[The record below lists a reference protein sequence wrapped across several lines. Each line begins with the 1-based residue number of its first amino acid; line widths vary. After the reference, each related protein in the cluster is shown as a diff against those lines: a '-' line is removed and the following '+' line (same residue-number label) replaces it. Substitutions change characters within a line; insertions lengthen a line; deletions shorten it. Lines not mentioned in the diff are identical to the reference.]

1 MESATKLRCIASTPS
16 VFDTLAEPAAISV
29 IIIRLRFVP
38 ITWLQQL
45 IVSLQL
51 PQCELSD
58 PRETER
64 TLVPIQ
70 KASNR

>member
-70 KASNR
+70 IASNR